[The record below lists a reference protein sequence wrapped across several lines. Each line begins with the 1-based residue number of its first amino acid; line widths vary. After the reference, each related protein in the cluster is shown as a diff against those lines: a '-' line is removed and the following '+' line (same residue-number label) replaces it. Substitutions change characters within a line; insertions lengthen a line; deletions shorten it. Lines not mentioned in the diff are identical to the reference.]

1 MRFCIYLYFLFLF
14 NFLYCFNL
22 SAKETWVL
30 DKNLSNINF
39 EIPIFLAKNV
49 QGKFKNIDGVVEIDL
64 ENQRNNKAIFSVN
77 LESIEMNYIK
87 YKPLLMSKV
96 FFNTKNFPKAVVDT
110 KKFSYVN
117 EKTID
122 LNVEL
127 IIKGISADVPL
138 QLEIIKLAKEL
149 VQIKGELSFSR
160 TSFNIGTG
168 KWSSTAILRDNA
180 LIKVNLF
187 LYKN

>member
-64 ENQRNNKAIFSVN
+64 ENQKNNKAIFSVIVN
-77 LESIEMNYIK
+77 DLQMNYIR
-87 YKPLLMSKV
+87 YKELLLSDI
-96 FFNTKNFPKAVVDT
+96 FFDTKQFPKAVVDT
-110 KKFSYVN
+110 KKFSYTN
-117 EKTID
+117 EKEIQI
-122 LNVEL
+122 NVEL
-127 IIKGISADVPL
+127 TLKGKSLIVPL
-138 QLEIIKLAKEL
+138 KIYVTRLAEEL
-149 VQIKGELSFSR
+149 VQIQSEMIFSR
-160 TSFNIGTG
+160 TNFEIGLG
-168 KWSSTAILRDNA
+168 VWSNTSILKDEVI
-180 LIKVNLF
+180 LKTNLF
-187 LYKN
+187 LFRE